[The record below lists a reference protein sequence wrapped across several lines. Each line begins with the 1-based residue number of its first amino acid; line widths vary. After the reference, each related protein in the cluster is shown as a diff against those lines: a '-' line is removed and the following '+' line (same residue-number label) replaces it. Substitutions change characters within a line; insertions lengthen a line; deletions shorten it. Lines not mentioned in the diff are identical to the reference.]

1 TLTQA
6 SHACETAVFDR
17 AVETSQPAAR
27 GMGATGA
34 DPSSRAPVAHEDALL
49 ELSLSPYRHVAEPA
63 LAYLSGHV
71 RDARWRFSRKSAAI
85 PTRDGDGQGDRV
97 VVPGHFSA
105 EGRHTELWGTPA
117 RYLLDPVSLRR
128 AAARMSDLLAPYAPE
143 VLLTPAVGGVPLA
156 TATAMYMRL
165 PLAVAEKAPG
175 AGLFAGVR
183 GAQPSGRTALV
194 DSTYHSGRTLSVV
207 ADMVAALGGNLVAA
221 AVAIRSI
228 VPGGLPAGR
237 PSSTPVHALH
247 NIVVH
252 AWHPRHCPDCL
263 RAAPVDP
270 RPARYERSPHGP
282 AHR

>member
-1 TLTQA
+1 
-6 SHACETAVFDR
+6 
-17 AVETSQPAAR
+17 
-27 GMGATGA
+27 M
-34 DPSSRAPVAHEDALL
+34 PSTHEDALL
-49 ELSLSPYRHVAEPA
+49 ELSLSPHRHVAEPA

-71 RDARWRFSRKSAAI
+71 RGARWRFSRKSAAM

-97 VVPGHFSA
+97 VVPGHFSV

-128 AAARMSDLLAPYAPE
+128 AAARMADLLAPYAPE

-156 TATAMYMRL
+156 TATAMHMRL

-175 AGLFAGVR
+175 AGSFAGVR
-183 GAQPSGRTALV
+183 GAQPNGRTALV

-207 ADMVAALGGNLVAA
+207 TDMVAALGGDLVAA

-228 VPGGLPAGR
+228 VPGVLPAHR

-252 AWHPRHCPDCL
+252 AWHPGHCPDCL

-270 RPARYERSPHGP
+270 RPARYGRSPHGH
-282 AHR
+282 AQR